1 MRFIPVSL
9 LMAGLLAAPAAA
21 APGSVLLIHSNYT
34 AGELLSPCQEADNDA
49 RWGQAAEIE
58 CEQYIIGYV
67 DALEATG
74 AVGTGTEICLPDQ
87 NIPDEVRWAFMRWVH
102 GDYGAR
108 TKMMAAEA
116 IMETLK
122 QDFPCGQ

>member
-1 MRFIPVSL
+1 MRFSL
-9 LMAGLLAAPAAA
+9 IFLILSGLLAVPAAA

-58 CEQYIIGYV
+58 CEQYIIGYI

-74 AVGTGTEICLPDQ
+74 AVGEGTDICLPAQ
-87 NIPDEVRWAFMRWVH
+87 NTPDEVRWAFMRWVH
-102 GDYGAR
+102 GAF
-108 TKMMAAEA
+108 TKRKAMMAAEA
-116 IMETLK
+116 LMETLK
-122 QDFPCGQ
+122 QDFPCKK